1 MEYLELKFNGKT
13 YTNQREIIKIL
24 KDNQLFWLIDS
35 EVDGAKIEIVN
46 NTVIWNE
53 GIFMAGNWHYGIFR
67 NGGFYGNW
75 QNGIFEN
82 GYFGGSWES
91 GVDLTKNN

>member
-1 MEYLELKFNGKT
+1 MT
-13 YTNQREIIKIL
+13 
-24 KDNQLFWLIDS
+24 
-35 EVDGAKIEIVN
+35 
-46 NTVIWNE
+46 
-53 GIFMAGNWHYGIFR
+53 GNWHYGIFR

-82 GYFGGSWES
+82 GYFGGNWKS